1 MAKAQFDHPVPE
13 LTEQED
19 AETLAAIDR
28 GAQDV
33 KNGRSVSL
41 DDARRFIDEWHSK
54 SSSAKK
60 P

>member
-1 MAKAQFDHPVPE
+1 MAEARFDHPVPE

-28 GAQDV
+28 GIKDAGE
-33 KNGRSVSL
+33 GRVVSL
-41 DDARRFIDEWHSK
+41 EDAHHFIDKWHSK
-54 SSSAKK
+54 SSSLKQ

>member
-1 MAKAQFDHPVPE
+1 MAAAEFDHPVPE

-28 GAQDV
+28 GMEDARA
-33 KNGRSVSL
+33 GRVVSL
-41 DDARRFIDEWHSK
+41 EEARSYIDQWHSK
-54 SSSAKK
+54 SSSPNK